1 MDREASRFA
10 TGALEIRACKRAA
23 AGVPCPSAP
32 LARRASGSTRRSW
45 RLWEADMDIKT
56 KEYAMEYGL
65 ILGAGAILLVFV
77 FLNLHFRFLG

>member
-1 MDREASRFA
+1 
-10 TGALEIRACKRAA
+10 
-23 AGVPCPSAP
+23 
-32 LARRASGSTRRSW
+32 
-45 RLWEADMDIKT
+45 MDIKT